1 MRPQGQRLIHSHH
14 VRLNLQTTRDRPRP
28 SSRDSGGWP
37 TSAVGKDEA
46 VASDGRE
53 QMGVPG
59 RPAGVHFSKSAR
71 SGAPLSYFA
80 RCSTDGRG
88 YTPPQMWPA
97 ASGCSDFAP
106 TLHTATCNNECRTS
120 ACPGNLHSLHIQ
132 RIHRIVPRRKIKLRS
147 TSNS

>member
-1 MRPQGQRLIHSHH
+1 LIHSHH

-37 TSAVGKDEA
+37 TSAVRKDEA
-46 VASDGRE
+46 GLALMAESKWGCRADR
-53 QMGVPG
+53 
-59 RPAGVHFSKSAR
+59 AGGHFSKNAR

-80 RCSTDGRG
+80 RCSTASLG
-88 YTPPQMWPA
+88 YTPPRCGPA